1 MKWGE
6 KEIKSHESKIFLSP
20 FDKEDGERRKE
31 KDVKGKD
38 FWCNLTLSGKKPV

>member
-20 FDKEDGERRKE
+20 FDKEDGGRRRE
-31 KDVKGKD
+31 KDVNTKG
-38 FWCNLTLSGKKPV
+38 FLV